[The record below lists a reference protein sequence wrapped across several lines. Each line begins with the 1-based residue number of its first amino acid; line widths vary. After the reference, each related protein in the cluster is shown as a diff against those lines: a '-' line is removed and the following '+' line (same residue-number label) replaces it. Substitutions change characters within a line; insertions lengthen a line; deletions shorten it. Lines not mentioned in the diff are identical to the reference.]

1 MSAIARWCYHHRFV
15 VIATWVVVL
24 IGLGV
29 LSQAVKSDYNN
40 SFSLP
45 GTGST
50 TAQQLLAKAVPAQ
63 AGDSDTIVWQVS
75 HGTVH
80 DPAVTVRMNAVL
92 RRVATM
98 PEVAAVVS
106 PYGPRGAAQIS
117 RDGRTAYATVDFA
130 KQANAL
136 AKADVTR
143 VINAA
148 EAARAPGLNVQV
160 GGQAIEST
168 EQAPLSTSTTVGV
181 LAAAVVLFIAFGSL
195 LAMSLP
201 LITAIVG
208 VGGGLMAITPLT
220 HAMNVVDFAPILGA
234 LIGLGV
240 GIDYA
245 LFIVT
250 RHRRGLQ
257 AGLTPEEAAVQAID
271 TSGRAVLFA
280 GSTVCIALLGI
291 LILGVGFLNG
301 LAVASALTVV
311 FTVFAAVTLLPALLG
326 VFGTR
331 VLSRRQRRR
340 LPGGPGGPGGHGGT
354 GSPPVPG
361 DHRGVAPRELTLWS
375 RWSGTVERRPAVLAV
390 AATAVMMVLAIPVLS
405 LRLGSSDQGNDPSA
419 STTRQAYDLLA
430 EGFGPGFNGPL
441 LLVAQ
446 THSAADQAALR
457 TLEAG
462 LPHVTDVTSVTPLAA
477 TGGTE
482 VIQVTPAT
490 SPEAKATSDLI
501 TTLRNQTIPAAER
514 GTTLHVYIGG
524 VTATFADFAT
534 VVNAKL
540 PWFIL
545 AIIGLSFL
553 LLVVAFRSLLIPATA
568 AVMNL
573 LAAAASF
580 GVLTAFFQWGWG
592 TDAFGLGQA
601 GPVEAFLPVV
611 TLAIL
616 FGLSM
621 DYQVFLVSRMNE
633 EWVGGRR
640 NSVAVRTGQL
650 ETARV
655 ITAAATIMICVFLTF
670 SFMGSRDVAEFGI
683 GLAAAVALDAFIL
696 RTVLVPAMMHL
707 FGDANWWLPGWLDRR
722 LPHLAIEPPEPTPAS
737 SVRVPAVR

>member
-1 MSAIARWCYHHRFV
+1 MPAIARWCFRHRFV
-15 VIATWVVVL
+15 VIAAWVLVL
-24 IGLGV
+24 VGLGT
-29 LSQAVKSDYNN
+29 LSQAIKSDYNN

-50 TAQQLLAKAVPAQ
+50 TAQQLLAKAIPAQ

-75 HGTVH
+75 HGTVR
-80 DPAVTVRMNAVL
+80 DTTVTTRMSRAL
-92 RRVATM
+92 KQIATM
-98 PEVAAVVS
+98 PEIAAVVS
-106 PYGPRGAAQIS
+106 PYGPHGAAQIS
-117 RDGRTAYATVDFA
+117 RDGRTAYATVNFT
-130 KQANAL
+130 KQANNL
-136 AKADVTR
+136 GKADITR
-143 VINAA
+143 VIDAA
-148 EAARAPGLNVQV
+148 KAARAPGLNVQI
-160 GGQAIEST
+160 GGQAIEQT
-168 EQAPLSTSTTVGV
+168 EQTPLGVSSTVGV

-195 LAMSLP
+195 LAMMLP
-201 LITAIVG
+201 IVTAIAG
-208 VGGGLMAITPLT
+208 VGGGLMAIAPLT
-220 HAMNVVDFAPILGA
+220 HTINVVDFAPILGA

-257 AGLTPEEAAVQAID
+257 SGLTPEQAAVKAID

-291 LILGVGFLNG
+291 LVLGVSFLNG

-311 FTVFAAVTLLPALLG
+311 FTVLAAVTLLPALLG
-326 VFGTR
+326 VFGMR

-340 LPGGPGGPGGHGGT
+340 LAAGAPAPGAAGMW
-354 GSPPVPG
+354 
-361 DHRGVAPRELTLWS
+361 A
-375 RWSGTVERRPAVLAV
+375 RWANTIERRPAILAV
-390 AATAVMMVLAIPVLS
+390 AAAAVMLVLAIPVLS
-405 LRLGSSDQGNDPSA
+405 LRLGSSDQGNDPS
-419 STTRQAYDLLA
+419 STTTRQAYDLLA
-430 EGFGPGFNGPL
+430 DGFGPGFNGPL

-446 THSAADQAALR
+446 TSSPADAAALR

-462 LPHVTDVTSVTPLAA
+462 LPKVADVTSVRQIAA
-477 TGGTE
+477 TTGTE
-482 VIQVTPAT
+482 VIQVTPGT

-501 TTLRNQTIPAAER
+501 STLRNDSIPAAER
-514 GTTLHVYIGG
+514 GTTLRVYIGG

-534 VVNAKL
+534 VVDAKL

-545 AIIGLSFL
+545 TIVGLSFL
-553 LLVVAFRSLLIPATA
+553 LLVVAFRSLLIPGTA

-592 TDAFGLGQA
+592 TDAFGLGTA

-633 EWVGGRR
+633 EWVHGRR
-640 NSVAVRTGQL
+640 NSGAVRTGQV

-670 SFMGSRDVAEFGI
+670 SFLGSRDVAEFGI

-696 RTVLVPAMMHL
+696 RTVLVPAAMHL
-707 FGDANWWLPGWLDRR
+707 FGNANWWLPRWLDRR
-722 LPHLAIEPPEPTPAS
+722 LPHLAIEPPDPAGEPTDAP
-737 SVRVPAVR
+737 VPAIR

>member
-1 MSAIARWCYHHRFV
+1 MPAIARWCFRHRFA
-15 VIATWVVVL
+15 VIAAWVLVL
-24 IGLGV
+24 VGLGA

-50 TAQQLLAKAVPAQ
+50 TAQQLLAKAIPAQ

-75 HGTVH
+75 RGTVR
-80 DPAVTVRMNAVL
+80 DATVTTRMNSVL
-92 RRVATM
+92 KQIATM

-106 PYGPRGAAQIS
+106 PYGPHGAAQIS

-130 KQANAL
+130 KQANNL
-136 AKADVTR
+136 AMADITR
-143 VINAA
+143 VIDAA
-148 EAARAPGLNVQV
+148 KAVRAPGLNVQL
-160 GGQAIEST
+160 GGQAIEQA
-168 EQAPLSTSTTVGV
+168 EQTSLGVSSAVGV

-195 LAMSLP
+195 LAMLLP
-201 LITAIVG
+201 IVAAIAG
-208 VGGGLMAITPLT
+208 VGGGLMAIAPLT
-220 HAMNVVDFAPILGA
+220 HAINVVDFAPILGA

-257 AGLTPEEAAVQAID
+257 SGLTPEQAAVKAID

-291 LILGVGFLNG
+291 LVLGVSFLNG

-311 FTVFAAVTLLPALLG
+311 FTVLAAVTLLPALLG
-326 VFGTR
+326 VFGMR
-331 VLSRRQRRR
+331 VLSRRQRRQ
-340 LPGGPGGPGGHGGT
+340 LASGAPAPGAAGMW
-354 GSPPVPG
+354 
-361 DHRGVAPRELTLWS
+361 A
-375 RWSGTVERRPAVLAV
+375 RWASTVERRPAILAV
-390 AATAVMMVLAIPVLS
+390 AAAAVMLVLAIPVLS
-405 LRLGSSDQGNDPSA
+405 LRLGSSDQGNDPS
-419 STTRQAYDLLA
+419 STTTRQAYDLLA
-430 EGFGPGFNGPL
+430 DGFGPGFNGPL

-446 THSAADQAALR
+446 TSSPADVAALR

-462 LPHVTDVTSVTPLAA
+462 LPKVADVTSVRQIAA
-477 TGGTE
+477 TSGTE
-482 VIQVTPAT
+482 VIQVTPGT
-490 SPEAKATSDLI
+490 SPETKATADLI
-501 TTLRNQTIPAAER
+501 STLRNDTIPAAER
-514 GTTLHVYIGG
+514 GTTLRVYIGG

-534 VVNAKL
+534 VVDAKL
-540 PWFIL
+540 PWFIVT
-545 AIIGLSFL
+545 IVGLSFL
-553 LLVVAFRSLLIPATA
+553 LLVVAFRSLLIPGTA

-592 TDAFGLGQA
+592 TGAFGLGKA

-633 EWVGGRR
+633 EWVHGRR
-640 NSVAVRTGQL
+640 NSDAVRTGQV

-670 SFMGSRDVAEFGI
+670 SFLGSRDVAEFGI

-696 RTVLVPAMMHL
+696 RTVLVPAAMHL
-707 FGDANWWLPGWLDRR
+707 FGNANWWLPRWLDRR
-722 LPHLAIEPPEPTPAS
+722 LPHLAIEPPDPAGEPAHPL
-737 SVRVPAVR
+737 VPAIR